1 MAEVGRV
8 MRCRNVWAGSRRRA
22 RLVVLFATL
31 FATALVVTGTA
42 RPALADQTAADLE
55 FFESKIRPLL
65 IEQCGG
71 CHGEKKQWG
80 GLRLDSSAAVRKGG
94 ETGPAVVPGSVDKSL
109 LIQAVRRTGDL
120 EMPPDKPLPAASVA
134 LLEEWV
140 RRGAPWPESDNLSQT
155 ARQTVW
161 KNHWAFQP
169 VRAVTPPVVNDS
181 GWSRTGV
188 DPFIWQGLSAKQL
201 APAPEADPR
210 TLIRRVTYDLTGLPP
225 TPEEVARFVADP
237 SPAAYAAAVERL
249 LESPTYGEHWAR
261 HWLDVARY
269 SDTKGYVYAREERF
283 FTHSSLYRDW
293 VVDAFQCDLP
303 YDRFLLLQLAAD
315 RVDPDNKS
323 SLAAMGYLT
332 LGRRF
337 IGVTHD
343 IIDDRIDVVTRGM
356 MGLTVTCARCH
367 DHKFDPIPTA
377 DYYSLYGIFQ
387 SSIEKQVPVAA
398 PPADEAFL
406 AGLREREQKLAD
418 VERTAKEESAERA
431 RTRLRDYLL
440 AQKELEKYPEEGFD
454 IIIAATDL
462 VPAMVRHFAD
472 YLDRAARR
480 KDPVFAA
487 WHRFAAL
494 TPEEFG
500 QRAAEISTALQA
512 ATPAEVHPAVAQA
525 FATPPENFAGV
536 VDRYV
541 ALFERVNA
549 AWKTANEQAKAGGQV
564 PLAGLPI
571 AEDEALRQVLYG
583 EESPCRMPDEPIVST
598 ESYFDSGR
606 CNELWKLQ
614 GDIDRY
620 LNASNQAPYHT
631 VAVFDRRFAR
641 DARILKRGNPKTK
654 GDVVPRRFLSVVAG
668 DEAPAVESGSGRL
681 ELAQA
686 IVAPTNPL
694 TARVWVNRVWQH
706 HFGAGLVRTPSD
718 FGVRASPPSHPE
730 LLDWLARQLVESGW
744 STKAIH
750 RLIVL
755 SATYRQASND
765 PALADRAVRAE
776 PIDPED
782 RLFWRAPPRRLGFE
796 EYRDSLLAVSGE
808 LDRKVGG
815 RPADLFNGPPRRS
828 LYGLVDRQFLP
839 GVLRMFDFAN
849 PDLHTPQRLETVVP
863 QQALFATNHPFVA
876 NRARALAARVRTA
889 AGDDANRTVQE
900 LFQAVLQRSPTE
912 IEVEAARAFITAAES
927 EPVVKPSET
936 AQAWSY
942 GWGKFD
948 PQAGKLSSF
957 QPLPHFTGAAWQGGG
972 QWPDATLG
980 WAQLTATGGH
990 PGNDLDHAAIRRW
1003 TAPRAM
1009 RVAIQSEARHEP
1021 MEGDGFRASIV
1032 SGRVGQLASLTLHH
1046 RTATLAVNEVRVEA
1060 GETLDFVADVG
1071 GGLGHDQFLW
1081 SIELKELPD
1090 QPEAAAVAWR
1100 SAIDFIGPV
1109 PNSLNPWEQLAQVLL
1124 VSNEFLF
1131 ID

>member
-1 MAEVGRV
+1 MSEVVHSMRRHAGGAGRH
-8 MRCRNVWAGSRRRA
+8 GLSS
-22 RLVVLFATL
+22 VVLVIFAV
-31 FATALVVTGTA
+31 AWIAVGGVA
-42 RPALADQTAADLE
+42 QTAFANPAADDVE
-55 FFESKIRPLL
+55 FFERQIRPLL
-65 IEQCGG
+65 VEQCGG

-94 ETGPAVVPGSVDKSL
+94 DTGPALVPGAVEKSL
-109 LIQAVRRTGDL
+109 LIEAVRRTGDL
-120 EMPPDKPLPAASVA
+120 QMPPDQPLPAASVA

-140 RRGAPWPESDNLSQT
+140 RRGAPWPESDNVSEA
-155 ARQTVW
+155 ARQAAW
-161 KNHWAFQP
+161 RNHWAFQP
-169 VRAVTPPVVNDS
+169 VRDTSPPIVADG

-210 TLIRRVTYDLTGLPP
+210 TLIRRITYDLTGLPP
-225 TPEEVARFVADP
+225 NPEDVARFVADP
-237 SPAAYAAAVERL
+237 SPEAYAAVVERL
-249 LESPTYGEHWAR
+249 LESPAYGEHWAR

-283 FTHSSLYRDW
+283 FTHASLYRDW
-293 VVDAFQCDLP
+293 VVDAFRRDLP

-377 DYYSLYGIFQ
+377 DYYSLYGVFQ
-387 SSIEKQVPVAA
+387 SSIEKQVPVANA
-398 PPADEAFL
+398 PADEAFL
-406 AGLREREQKLAD
+406 AGLREREQKLAEAD
-418 VERTAKEESAERA
+418 RAAKDESAERA

-440 AQKELEKYPEEGFD
+440 AQKELDKYPEEGFD

-480 KDPVFAA
+480 NDPVFSA

-494 TPEEFG
+494 TPDEYSA
-500 QRAAEISTALQA
+500 RAAEISAALQTASA
-512 ATPAEVHPAVAQA
+512 ADVHPAVAQA
-525 FATPPENFAGV
+525 FATPPENFAAV

-541 ALFERVNA
+541 TLFDRVNA
-549 AWKTANEQAKAGGQV
+549 AWKAASEQAKAGGQL
-564 PLAGLPI
+564 PLAGLPV
-571 AEDEALRQVLYG
+571 ADDEMLRQVLYG
-583 EESPCRMPDEPIVST
+583 EDSPCRMPDEPIVST
-598 ESYFDSGR
+598 ESYFDSAR
-606 CNELWKLQ
+606 CTELWKLQ

-620 LNASNQAPYHT
+620 LNASSQPPYHT

-654 GDVVPRRFLSVVAG
+654 GNVVPRRFLSVVAG
-668 DEAPAVESGSGRL
+668 DNAPAFGSGSGRL

-694 TARVWVNRVWQH
+694 TARVWVNRIWQH

-765 PALADRAVRAE
+765 AALADRAARAE
-776 PIDPED
+776 PLDPED
-782 RLFWRAPPRRLGFE
+782 RLLWRAPPRRLGFE

-808 LDRKVGG
+808 LDRQVGG
-815 RPADLFNGPPRRS
+815 RAADLFTGPPRRS

-876 NRARALAARVRTA
+876 NRARALATRVQTV
-889 AGDDANRTVQE
+889 AGDDAHRTIHD
-900 LFQAVLQRSPTE
+900 LFQAALQRSPSETE
-912 IEVEAARAFITAAES
+912 IAAAEAFIAAAVS

-948 PQAGKLSSF
+948 PQAGKLLSF
-957 QPLPHFTGAAWQGGG
+957 QPLPHFTGSAWQGGG
-972 QWPDATLG
+972 QYPDATLG

-1009 RVAIQSEARHEP
+1009 RVSIQSEARHEP
-1021 MEGDGFRASIV
+1021 LEGDGFRATIV
-1032 SGRVGQLASLTLHH
+1032 SGRDGQLASLTLHH
-1046 RTATLAVNEVRVEA
+1046 RSATLAVNEIRVEA

-1071 GGLGHDQFLW
+1071 GGLGYDQFLW
-1081 SIELKELPD
+1081 SIELTELPD
-1090 QPEAAAVAWR
+1090 QPEAKAVVWR
-1100 SAIDFIGPV
+1100 TPVDFIGPV
-1109 PNSLNPWEQLAQVLL
+1109 RNSLTAWEQLAQVLL